1 MCEAC
6 CWLEVAIWKNSL
18 VFGPGV
24 KPRTSLDEKGMGI
37 STVTDVVTGVLYATA
52 RVAVKSAAMLNLMPS
67 DGLHT
72 CSMLMQLTL
81 SNKFGC
87 TPPSP
92 PPQMPER

>member
-6 CWLEVAIWKNSL
+6 CWLEVASPGL
-18 VFGPGV
+18 FGPGV
-24 KPRTSLDEKGMGI
+24 KPRTSPDEKGTGI

-67 DGLHT
+67 DSLHT

-81 SNKFGC
+81 SDTFGV
-87 TPPSP
+87 TPSSL

>member
-6 CWLEVAIWKNSL
+6 CWLEVAIWKTSP

-24 KPRTSLDEKGMGI
+24 KPRTSPGEKGTGV
-37 STVTDVVTGVLYATA
+37 STVTDVVTGVAYATA
-52 RVAVKSAAMLNLMPS
+52 RVAVKLAAILNLLPP

-81 SNKFGC
+81 S
-87 TPPSP
+87 P
-92 PPQMPER
+92 